1 VTNRGKLCEESRLRR
16 VIFTLS
22 ALVLLL
28 SLSPAH
34 AKNALAAPPGVSIR
48 VTYGGPVFAAKGM
61 TLYRADFDEV
71 GKPSKCASEEL
82 TRFIRETQRIDWP
95 LPYAPGERIPCI
107 KKWPPFVAAPNARP
121 IGDWTI
127 VKRPDG
133 IQQWSYKGRPTYTS
147 VRDHRPGDVNGLNQN
162 FSGRNPS
169 PWGPLEAP
177 FLAPQ
182 HIQLKKLERSLSLVD
197 ADGSLLLTNVGPTG
211 KRLSCSGEC
220 GKGLAPVGV
229 TPAAIPYGDWTI
241 VSPRKG
247 GVKQWAYRGQPLF
260 RVTEGQDASKVEGFR
275 NVDAYVMP
283 SFPAIFDVRMGPVG
297 PIATT
302 RDGMT
307 LYYFL
312 CKEGTF
318 QGLSCD
324 APGDTPIFYQS
335 SCGGTAAE
343 CLNTFKFVKAA
354 PGSETEENEYW
365 TVKRIDLANPT
376 RALGKGETGT
386 PVWHYRDHPVLT
398 YSEDKAP
405 GDYWGAGDLAF
416 DWSSLELCH
425 AHVDVKP
432 GL

>member
-1 VTNRGKLCEESRLRR
+1 
-16 VIFTLS
+16 
-22 ALVLLL
+22 
-28 SLSPAH
+28 
-34 AKNALAAPPGVSIR
+34 
-48 VTYGGPVFAAKGM
+48 
-61 TLYRADFDEV
+61 
-71 GKPSKCASEEL
+71 
-82 TRFIRETQRIDWP
+82 
-95 LPYAPGERIPCI
+95 
-107 KKWPPFVAAPNARP
+107 
-121 IGDWTI
+121 
-127 VKRPDG
+127 
-133 IQQWSYKGRPTYTS
+133 
-147 VRDHRPGDVNGLNQN
+147 
-162 FSGRNPS
+162 
-169 PWGPLEAP
+169 
-177 FLAPQ
+177 
-182 HIQLKKLERSLSLVD
+182 
-197 ADGSLLLTNVGPTG
+197 
-211 KRLSCSGEC
+211 
-220 GKGLAPVGV
+220 
-229 TPAAIPYGDWTI
+229 

-260 RVTEGQDASKVEGFR
+260 RVTEGQDASKVQGFR

-425 AHVDVKP
+425 AHIDVKP